1 MQQTEKLVKDLVKV
15 KLTES
20 QTAALVSFVNYRG
33 QTIFKNSN
41 LLKVINKNDFEA
53 VPTELAKWVIENGR
67 HRTELELLRQK
78 EIALF
83 TK

>member
-20 QTAALVSFVNYRG
+20 QTAAIVSFVTDRG

-53 VPTELAKWVIENGR
+53 VPTELAKWVIENGKR
-67 HRTELELLRQK
+67 CPELELLRQK

>member
-20 QTAALVSFVNYRG
+20 QTAAIVSFVNDRG
-33 QTIFKNSN
+33 TTIFKNSN

-53 VPTELAKWVIENGR
+53 VPIELAKWVIENGR

>member
-20 QTAALVSFVNYRG
+20 QTAAIVSFINDRG
-33 QTIFKNSN
+33 TTIFKNSN
-41 LLKVINKNDFEA
+41 LLKVINKNDFGL

-67 HRTELELLRQK
+67 HRPELELLRQK
-78 EIALF
+78 EISLF
-83 TK
+83 TE

>member
-20 QTAALVSFVNYRG
+20 QTAALVSFVDDRG

-41 LLKVINKNDFEA
+41 LLKVINKNDFGA
-53 VPTELAKWVIENGR
+53 VPAELAKWVIENGR
-67 HRTELELLRQK
+67 HRHELDELRQK

>member
-1 MQQTEKLVKDLVKV
+1 MQQTEKIVKDLVKV

-20 QTAALVSFVNYRG
+20 QTAALVSFVDDRG

-53 VPTELAKWVIENGR
+53 VPIELAKWVVENGR
-67 HRTELELLRQK
+67 HRRELELLRQK

>member
-1 MQQTEKLVKDLVKV
+1 MQQTEKLVNDLVKV

-20 QTAALVSFVNYRG
+20 QTAALVSFVDDRG
-33 QTIFKNSN
+33 PTIFKNSN

-67 HRTELELLRQK
+67 HRLELDELRQK
-78 EIALF
+78 EITLF

>member
-20 QTAALVSFVNYRG
+20 QTAAIVSFINDRG

-53 VPTELAKWVIENGR
+53 VPNELSKWVIENGR
-67 HRTELELLRQK
+67 HRPELELLRQK
-78 EIALF
+78 EISLF
-83 TK
+83 TE

>member
-20 QTAALVSFVNYRG
+20 QTAAIVSFVNDRG

-41 LLKVINKNDFEA
+41 LLKVINKNDLEA
-53 VPTELAKWVIENGR
+53 VPIELAKWVIENGKVR
-67 HRTELELLRQK
+67 PELEELRQK

>member
-1 MQQTEKLVKDLVKV
+1 MQQTEKIVKDLVKV

-20 QTAALVSFVNYRG
+20 QTAALVSFVDDRG
-33 QTIFKNSN
+33 QAIFKNSN

-53 VPTELAKWVIENGR
+53 VPAELAKWVIENGR
-67 HRTELELLRQK
+67 RVQDLELLRQK
-78 EIALF
+78 EIDLF

>member
-1 MQQTEKLVKDLVKV
+1 MQQIEKLVKDLVKV

-20 QTAALVSFVNYRG
+20 QTAAIVSFVTDRG

-53 VPTELAKWVIENGR
+53 VPTELAKWVIENGKR
-67 HRTELELLRQK
+67 CPELELLRQK

>member
-20 QTAALVSFVNYRG
+20 QTAAIVSFVTDRG
-33 QTIFKNSN
+33 TTIFKNSN

-53 VPTELAKWVIENGR
+53 VPTELAKWVIENGKR
-67 HRTELELLRQK
+67 RPELELLRQK

>member
-1 MQQTEKLVKDLVKV
+1 MQQTEKIVKDLVKV
-15 KLTES
+15 TLTES
-20 QTAALVSFVNYRG
+20 QTAALVSFIDDRG

-41 LLKVINKNDFEA
+41 LLKVINKNDFGS

-67 HRTELELLRQK
+67 VRAELEELRQK

>member
-1 MQQTEKLVKDLVKV
+1 MQQTEKIVKDLVKV

-20 QTAALVSFVNYRG
+20 QTAALVSFVDDRG

-53 VPTELAKWVIENGR
+53 VPIELAKWVIENGR
-67 HRTELELLRQK
+67 HRQELELLRQK
-78 EIALF
+78 EIDLF

>member
-1 MQQTEKLVKDLVKV
+1 MQQTEKIVKDLVKV
-15 KLTES
+15 TLTES
-20 QTAALVSFVNYRG
+20 QIAALVSFIDDRG

-41 LLKVINKNDFEA
+41 LLKVINKNDFES
-53 VPTELAKWVIENGR
+53 VPIELAKWVVENGR
-67 HRTELELLRQK
+67 HRPELEMLRQK

>member
-20 QTAALVSFVNYRG
+20 QIAAIVSFVDDRG
-33 QTIFKNSN
+33 TTIFKNSN

-53 VPTELAKWVIENGR
+53 VPIELAKWVVENGKR
-67 HRTELELLRQK
+67 RPELETLRQK

>member
-1 MQQTEKLVKDLVKV
+1 MQQTEKIVKDLVKV

-20 QTAALVSFVNYRG
+20 QTAALVSFVDDRG
-33 QTIFKNSN
+33 PTIFKNSN

-53 VPTELAKWVIENGR
+53 VPSELAKWIVDNGR
-67 HRTELELLRQK
+67 RLPELVELREK
-78 EIALF
+78 EIDLF

>member
-20 QTAALVSFVNYRG
+20 QTAALVSFVNDRG

-67 HRTELELLRQK
+67 HRHELDELRQK
-78 EIALF
+78 EITLF

>member
-20 QTAALVSFVNYRG
+20 QTAAIVSFVNDRG
-33 QTIFKNSN
+33 TTIFKNSN

-53 VPTELAKWVIENGR
+53 VPTELAKWVIENGQR
-67 HRTELELLRQK
+67 RPELEALRQK
-78 EIALF
+78 EITLF

>member
-20 QTAALVSFVNYRG
+20 QTAALVSFVNDRG

-53 VPTELAKWVIENGR
+53 VPAELAKWVVENGR
-67 HRTELELLRQK
+67 RVQDLELLRQK